1 MSDIEPRQSRQDLVE
16 PDSWWPLLA
25 ILLGA
30 LGSYAVLAVHLIL
43 EAAHAPAWMW
53 VFMAVPAGLFLASAL
68 TFVIGSG
75 IPVRERLATIPAGL
89 LGYSPRAPVLR
100 ERAGQADEPSRE
112 RD

>member
-1 MSDIEPRQSRQDLVE
+1 MSRERQSRAE
-16 PDSWWPLLA
+16 PTSWWPLVG
-25 ILLGA
+25 IILGA
-30 LGSYAVLAVHLIL
+30 LGSYALLAVHLML
-43 EAAHAPAWMW
+43 EAAHAPGWMW
-53 VFMAVPAGLFLASAL
+53 VSMVVPGGLFLASAL

-100 ERAGQADEPSRE
+100 ERAGQVGQPSVDRV